1 MPLED
6 YSNYIYDFME
16 TENCIKATVEDGT
29 YDMEGS
35 GGLIAAT
42 MTLVGE
48 AREDGLRDEDCHF
61 GGSLLLF
68 KEHCRV

>member
-16 TENCIKATVEDGT
+16 TENCFVATVEDGT
-29 YDMEGS
+29 YDMEGA
-35 GGLIAAT
+35 GGLRAAT

-48 AREDGLRDEDCHF
+48 AREEGLRDDDEYAQSF
-61 GGSLLLF
+61 INY
-68 KEHCRV
+68 